1 MTNSTD
7 STHSTDLTRRA
18 PEDALAFAE
27 DYARLNA
34 EDRKR
39 RAAEALRDAFLPG
52 PEDAEKQEA
61 ARATLWALTRSHV
74 LTYGKKGLRVS
85 EHTLAQYRRGL
96 DALVGW
102 CEAAGQKPHQLDTL
116 AAKRYTRHLEALG
129 LAPASVNARLS
140 GARAFMGA
148 LAWAGMMTA
157 DPFAREAVTDPTP
170 AHEKRAPYSRPEL
183 DRLLA
188 AGDAWERALVLVA
201 ADAGLRASEA
211 VALEWPDVDLPGR
224 RLVVKSGKGGKRRT
238 VALTERCAEALAA
251 LAPAPSGRVFS
262 YTRQQADYY
271 LRRLCDRAGVTCRG
285 MHALR
290 HSCGTRLYQSSRD
303 LVLVARHLGHA
314 TTRPTEGYTHLA
326 AEDYARAVEALGEA
340 RTPAGE
346 AA

>member
-52 PEDAEKQEA
+52 PEDAETRQA
-61 ARATLWALTRSHV
+61 AREALWALTRSHV

-85 EHTLAQYRRGL
+85 EHTLEQYRRGL
-96 DALVGW
+96 DALVSW
-102 CEAAGQKPHQLDTL
+102 CESAGVKPHHIDTL

-129 LAPASVNARLS
+129 LAPATVNARLS
-140 GARAFMGA
+140 GARAFMAA
-148 LAWAGMMTA
+148 LVWAGMMTA
-157 DPFAREAVTDPTP
+157 DPFAREAVPDPTP
-170 AHEKRAPYSRPEL
+170 AYEKRAPYTRHEL
-183 DRLLA
+183 DLLLA
-188 AGDAWERALVLVA
+188 AATSTERALVLVA

-211 VALEWPDVDLPGR
+211 VALEWSDVDLPGR
-224 RLVVKSGKGGKRRT
+224 RLVVRAGKGGKRRT

-251 LAPAPSGRVFS
+251 LAPAPSGRVFPW
-262 YTRQQADYY
+262 TRQQADYY

-290 HSCGTRLYQSSRD
+290 HSCGTRLYQASRD
-303 LVLVARHLGHA
+303 LVLVARHLGHS

-340 RTPAGE
+340 RTPA